1 MIGRSIGYAA
11 ATAFSACVL
20 TGIGALIV
28 ADLFGEELKLWRSA
42 RADSSTPGRANPM
55 LESARDITFFTTVE
69 AKEHGIAVTT
79 GVSFATIADLLAAKQ
94 KNRWCYVHISPRDG
108 LIRQIN
114 LGTQSGAAPPVYA
127 DMSVYPA
134 EELAAIGLSARTL
147 QELARTHC
155 RFAKSTTTAPPSS
168 KKNEGRT

>member
-28 ADLFGEELKLWRSA
+28 ADLFGEELKLWRGA
-42 RADSSTPGRANPM
+42 RAEPSTPGGANPL
-55 LESARDITFFTTVE
+55 LESTRDITFFTTIE

-127 DMSVYPA
+127 DLSGYPK
-134 EELAAIGLSARTL
+134 EELAVVGLSAGTL
-147 QELARTHC
+147 QSLAKTHC
-155 RFAKSTTTAPPSS
+155 RFAKSTTRAPSRRG
-168 KKNEGRT
+168 EGQT